1 MLKAIAAAAI
11 FVLSLPQAGA
21 AEGREYLGYGRLITN
36 DYLGDLQ
43 DRERTGAVQSSR
55 VWGPEWTGALPKNL
69 GELVEFRLGFEVL
82 APANLANPSSGSR
95 PWAGAISAGIH
106 THFKPKDIEY
116 AVGASLYVTGP
127 QTGLGSFQRELH
139 ELIGD
144 PPPSESTLD
153 SQIENGFHP
162 TVLVEAARTIPIGE
176 NKAIRPFIE
185 GQAGIETMMR
195 AGFDVT
201 FGAAAKDAFFVRDS
215 TSGHR
220 YRVIQNEKVEGYSF
234 VAGADVAYVSESTFL
249 PENRGYMLTD
259 HRDRVRLGVH
269 WQGKNASIF
278 YGATWLG
285 KEYETQ
291 PDDQVV
297 GSVRINLSF

>member
-1 MLKAIAAAAI
+1 MLKAIAAAI
-11 FVLSLPQAGA
+11 FLFSLPQAGA

-43 DRERTGAVQSSR
+43 DRERTGAVSSSR
-55 VWGPEWTGALPKNL
+55 VWGPEWTGALPKEF
-69 GELVEFRLGFEVL
+69 GELVELRLGIEVL
-82 APANLANPSSGSR
+82 APANLTRPSAGSR
-95 PWAGAISAGIH
+95 PWAGAVSAGIH
-106 THFKPKDIEY
+106 THFKPKGIEY
-116 AVGASLYVTGP
+116 TVGASLYVTGP
-127 QTGLGSFQRELH
+127 QTGLGSLQRELH

-144 PPPSESTLD
+144 PPPTDSTLD
-153 SQIENGFHP
+153 NQIENGFHP
-162 TVLVEAARTIPIGE
+162 TVLVEVARTIPLGE
-176 NKAIRPFIE
+176 NIGFRPFVE

-201 FGAAAKDAFFVRDS
+201 FGSAARDAFLVRDS

-220 YRVIQNEKVEGYSF
+220 YRVIQNAKSAGYSF
-234 VAGADVAYVSESTFL
+234 VAGADVAYVSDSTFL

-269 WQGKNASIF
+269 WQGKKTSIF

-297 GSVRINLSF
+297 GSLRINFSF